1 MRRDQRKLPRSEKKL
16 LTNMKPRDKRKMLPG
31 KTTAEVADTTM
42 TEIMATIDVITTVI
56 IATRSKDTKRKTLTK
71 TKEVSHMEKVAK
83 RSVEETAIRTIE
95 MTEIKSKKR
104 RMLSL
109 RRSPKKKCAKRS
121 RRISKS
127 LYSKSKTR

>member
-1 MRRDQRKLPRSEKKL
+1 MPRSEKKL

-42 TEIMATIDVITTVI
+42 TEIMAMIDVTTVVI
-56 IATRSKDTKRKTLTK
+56 IATRSKDTKRKTLTTK

-104 RMLSL
+104 RKLSL
-109 RRSPKKKCAKRS
+109 RRSPKKICAKRS
-121 RRISKS
+121 ERISKS

>member
-1 MRRDQRKLPRSEKKL
+1 MPRSEKKL

-42 TEIMATIDVITTVI
+42 TEIMATIDVITTVVI
-56 IATRSKDTKRKTLTK
+56 IATRSKDTKRKTLTTK

-109 RRSPKKKCAKRS
+109 RR
-121 RRISKS
+121 
-127 LYSKSKTR
+127 